1 MQDSRRPLT
10 LSLSPSDGE
19 RVAFRPGEGNR
30 GKSKNAGIGVT
41 VHPQVVGNRFP
52 AKAEHTLQSL
62 HESQL
67 RALQSCFDSRAANH
81 LGMHALSQAT

>member
-30 GKSKNAGIGVT
+30 GKAKNAGIGVT
-41 VHPQVVGNRFP
+41 VHPRFP
-52 AKAEHTLQSL
+52 AKAKHTLQSL